1 MREPLK
7 RPFRCDTC
15 GDRFAQPQGLN
26 RHRRAKH
33 NPSLCILYNFEWSR
47 PYLYRGLLETHHTEV
62 DPDEIIGKT
71 ADSRRRAASSAGR
84 PQQQQV
90 LPPTIEHY
98 GRGDSEIRPYPPML
112 RPPAVVKPATVI
124 PSAMSSMIYIPQ
136 SESVQSILAKSSSE
150 EGHPQSTG
158 TTLLWLRSAPLGG
171 YAGHPSNLVTA
182 LNPAFMPPVDGH
194 HGSLP
199 DPCTLMHSPLL
210 ALMKSGETPLMS
222 RPRTGINSCRQWA
235 GPSPGYHIRHDSA
248 GTDEV
253 V

>member
-1 MREPLK
+1 
-7 RPFRCDTC
+7 
-15 GDRFAQPQGLN
+15 
-26 RHRRAKH
+26 
-33 NPSLCILYNFEWSR
+33 
-47 PYLYRGLLETHHTEV
+47 LYRGHLETHHTEV

-150 EGHPQSTG
+150 G
-158 TTLLWLRSAPLGG
+158 A
-171 YAGHPSNLVTA
+171 ANLFV
-182 LNPAFMPPVDGH
+182 
-194 HGSLP
+194 
-199 DPCTLMHSPLL
+199 
-210 ALMKSGETPLMS
+210 
-222 RPRTGINSCRQWA
+222 
-235 GPSPGYHIRHDSA
+235 
-248 GTDEV
+248 
-253 V
+253 